1 MPKLKTVRNADVSSP
16 AYYVYTNNDQKF
28 DVFKNMDNQVDELQ
42 AIYASNRY
50 SNIEPNLTVRDG
62 FSRADYDWFRP
73 EESTPKDIKDTISAC
88 MKAHYK
94 FALVRNVVELMADF
108 ASKGIRLAH
117 KNKKE
122 EAAYQYWFK
131 MVDGKERSE
140 RFLNYLYR
148 CGNIVVTRAT
158 AKIKDK
164 NVFYAENEI
173 PQPTK
178 VYKGVIPY
186 RYSFHNPMTIEV
198 AGGNLAIFAKNYVYV
213 LKIPADIK
221 QKIKNPK
228 NKTDETLVASIDP
241 NVVKSIR
248 EGADT
253 ITLSPENTR
262 VFHYKKD
269 DWQVWAYPLTSSIL
283 SDLITL
289 DKMKL
294 ADLTALDS
302 ATSKTRIFRL
312 GDLDKGII
320 PGPGIINAF
329 KNIIM
334 NRVPGSAL
342 DLVWNPAIDII
353 ETGSDLSS
361 FLGEEKYAPILS
373 AIYSGLGIPST
384 LVAGGGDKGFTN
396 NFISMKTLIERL
408 QYGRDRLIEFWEE
421 EIRIFQKAMGYDE
434 PASIL
439 FDTMNLSDE
448 SAEKALWVQLFD
460 RNIVSIESIQERF
473 GVLPQ
478 IEKYRINRER
488 KEMAKG
494 AVPNKVG
501 PYVEDQDVS
510 FTKILLQN
518 GEITASEAGV
528 ELEPKK
534 EGEVSRFDKT
544 LEMQKQAKAEARKQK
559 GVAGQGRPVNKK
571 DSSKRKQ
578 RQAKPRSSFKGSQD
592 FVEDMFWAKENFPK
606 IRENLKDV
614 YLVMNKVDSVN
625 PDQQKEID
633 RVSFS
638 VLCHIDR
645 AGEVTAET
653 IKETI
658 VSGLCDEAISDDIFL
673 AYMANQ
679 TETDSFNEYAGF
691 MYSNFNQII
700 NSEED

>member
-1 MPKLKTVRNADVSSP
+1 MPKLKTVRNADINSP
-16 AYYVYTNNDQKF
+16 AYFVYNDNDQKF
-28 DVFKNMDNQVDELQ
+28 DVFKNMDSQVDELQ

-50 SNIEPNLTVRDG
+50 SNIETNITSRDG
-62 FSRADYDWFRP
+62 FSRSDYDWFRP
-73 EESTPKDIKDTISAC
+73 EESTPTDIKNTIGAC

-122 EAAYQYWFK
+122 EAAYQYWFN
-131 MVDGKERSE
+131 MVGGKERSE

-148 CGNIVVTRAT
+148 CGNIVVTRTT

-164 NVFYAENEI
+164 TSFYGEKTI
-173 PQPTK
+173 PEPTK
-178 VYKGVIPY
+178 VYKNTIPY
-186 RYSFHNPMTIEV
+186 KYAFHNPMTIEV
-198 AGGNLAIFAKNYVYV
+198 AGGNLAVFAKDYTYVI
-213 LKIPADIK
+213 KIPADIK
-221 QKIKNPK
+221 QKIKSP
-228 NKTDETLVASIDP
+228 KTDLDKKLIASIDP
-241 NVVKSIR
+241 NIVSMIR
-248 EGADT
+248 KGADT
-253 ITLSPENTR
+253 IELSPENTR

-269 DWQVWAYPLTSSIL
+269 DWQIWAYPLTSSIL

-302 ATSKTRIFRL
+302 ATSKTRVWKL

-329 KNIIM
+329 KNILM
-334 NRVPGSAL
+334 NRVPGDAL
-342 DLVWNPAIDII
+342 DLVWNPAIDLI
-353 ETGSDLSS
+353 ETKADLSS
-361 FLGEEKYAPILS
+361 FLGETKYAPILS

-408 QYGRDRLIEFWEE
+408 QYGRDRLVEFWQE

-434 PASIL
+434 PAVIL

-460 RNIVSIESIQERF
+460 RNVISIESIQERF

-488 KEMAKG
+488 KEMSKG
-494 AVPNKVG
+494 SVPNKVG
-501 PYVEDQDVS
+501 PYVEDQDVA

-518 GEITASEAGV
+518 GEITPSEAGV

-578 RQAKPRSSFKGSQD
+578 RQAKPRSSFKGSKE

-614 YLVMNKVDSVN
+614 YLLMNKIDNVN
-625 PDQQKEID
+625 PEQQKEID

-638 VLCHIDR
+638 VLCHIDKNEMVTP
-645 AGEVTAET
+645 EVIKTT
-653 IKETI
+653 IMN
-658 VSGLCDEAISDDIFL
+658 GLDDEVIADDIFL

-679 TETDSFNEYAGF
+679 TETESFNEYAGF

>member
-1 MPKLKTVRNADVSSP
+1 MPKLKTVRNTDIESP
-16 AYYVYTNNDQKF
+16 AYFVYNDNQQKF

-50 SNIEPNLTVRDG
+50 SNIDTNMSVRDG
-62 FSRADYDWFRP
+62 FSRSDYDWFRP
-73 EESTPKDIKDTISAC
+73 EESSPKDIKDIVASC

-131 MVDGKERSE
+131 MVNGKERSE

-148 CGNIVVTRAT
+148 CGNIIVTRTT

-164 NVFYAENEI
+164 NTLYAEKTVPE
-173 PQPTK
+173 PTK
-178 VYKGVIPY
+178 VYKNVIPY
-186 RYSFHNPMTIEV
+186 SYSFHNPLTIEV
-198 AGGNLAIFAKNYVYV
+198 AGGDLAVFAKNYVYAV
-213 LKIPADIK
+213 RIPPHIK
-221 QKIKNPK
+221 QKIKSPK
-228 NKTDETLVASIDP
+228 TKIDEKLIESIDP
-241 NVVKSIR
+241 NIIKSIR
-248 EGADT
+248 EGQDT
-253 ITLSPENTR
+253 ITLSSESTR

-269 DWQVWAYPLTSSIL
+269 DWQLWAYPLTSSIL

-294 ADLTALDS
+294 ADLTALDT
-302 ATSKTRIFRL
+302 ATSKTRVWKL

-329 KNIIM
+329 KNILM
-334 NRVPGSAL
+334 NRVPGDAL
-342 DLVWNPAIDII
+342 DLVWNPAIDLI
-353 ETGSDLSS
+353 ETSSDLSS

-408 QYGRDRLIEFWEE
+408 QYGRDRLVEFWQE

-460 RNIVSIESIQERF
+460 RNVISIESIQERF
-473 GVLPQ
+473 GVLPE

-488 KEMAKG
+488 KEMLKG
-494 AVPNKVG
+494 SVPNKVG
-501 PYVEDQDVS
+501 PYVEDQDIA

-518 GEITASEAGV
+518 GEITPSEAGV

-571 DSSKRKQ
+571 DSQKRKQ
-578 RQAKPRSSFKGSQD
+578 RQAKPRSSFKGSES
-592 FVEDMFWAKENFPK
+592 FVSDMFWAKENFPT

-614 YLVMNKVDSVN
+614 YLTMNQLESVN
-625 PDQQKEID
+625 SEQQKDID
-633 RVSFS
+633 QLSFS

-645 AGEVTAET
+645 DVDVTPET
-653 IKETI
+653 IKKTI
-658 VSGLCDEAISDDIFL
+658 MDGLEDEVITNDIFL

-679 TETDSFNEYAGF
+679 TGTESFNEYAGF